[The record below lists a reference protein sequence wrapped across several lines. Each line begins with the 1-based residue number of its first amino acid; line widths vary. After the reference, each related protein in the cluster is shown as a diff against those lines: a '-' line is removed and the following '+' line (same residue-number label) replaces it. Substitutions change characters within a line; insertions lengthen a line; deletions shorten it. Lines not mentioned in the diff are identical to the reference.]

1 MRQGLDRVD
10 RAAQARRGGVLLLV
24 LGLLAAGA
32 LPAAAS
38 VWCGENGLF
47 RFSFAEGDSLVETLS
62 TGEPQGGLTIVDVYG
77 WLTDVTPVARN
88 GDAFL
93 RVGGVELKL
102 AVSGAA
108 ATVIGQDFPDPKAL
122 NVGTVPGTVAAG
134 FHPGLRLQAGKV
146 LLVHWKLMFE
156 GRPVNVRLG
165 LEAAALRSCDGL
177 EGCRESGTQALYA
190 GATTANQ
197 LDCLFGAGYAPAW
210 LNPEGEPDRAPV
222 RGRSTWQDA
231 GVFQAR

>member
-1 MRQGLDRVD
+1 MRQRSGLIGRLMG
-10 RAAQARRGGVLLLV
+10 ARRGGVLLLALV
-24 LGLLAAGA
+24 LAAAGA
-32 LPAAAS
+32 LPASAS
-38 VWCGENGLF
+38 VWCGENGLI
-47 RFSFAEGDSLVETLS
+47 RFSFAEGDSLVETLT

-77 WLTDVTPVARN
+77 WLTDVTSVARD

-93 RVGGVELKL
+93 RVGGIELKL
-102 AVSGAA
+102 VVSGAT

-134 FHPGLRLQAGKV
+134 FHPGLRLQSGKA

-165 LEAAALRSCDGL
+165 LEAAALRSCAGM
-177 EGCRESGTQALYA
+177 EGCRDSGTQALYA

-210 LNPEGEPDRAPV
+210 LNPQGDPDRTPV
-222 RGRSTWQDA
+222 RGTSGWQDA
-231 GVFQAR
+231 GVFHAR